1 MNNAYNKAM
10 EAQDFAAGAYL
21 TILSALVIFIVLS
34 AFLIYFL
41 NRELKK
47 SLRREEEGSVYS
59 RSVLLAQEDE
69 RMRISRELHDT
80 IAQDLRYLSLSMNKI
95 ARTEDFEER
104 EKLCEDASN
113 LQSELIRKVRGICE
127 YLVPPDFRNQGLPDA
142 LRSLCLDFGRKTG
155 IDCRIDIDMTENEK
169 LIFPDRE
176 KPLQIFRVVQ
186 EALTN
191 VEKHSGASEAIVLL
205 RYDPDGSIS
214 IGISD
219 DGRGFLLQDNRAG
232 KKAGSSGFHLGIR
245 GMEERAALLGGS
257 LEIKSEMGEGTL
269 VRLHLCPQAVKQK
282 EAPNECPVD

>member
-1 MNNAYNKAM
+1 M
-10 EAQDFAAGAYL
+10 EAQYFAAGAYL
-21 TILSALVIFIVLS
+21 TVLSALVIFIILS

-47 SLRREEEGSVYS
+47 SLSREEEGSVYS
-59 RSVLLAQEDE
+59 RSVLLAQEVE

-95 ARTEDFEER
+95 GRTEDNTER
-104 EKLCEDASN
+104 EKLCEDASA
-113 LQSELIRKVRGICE
+113 LQSKLICKVRDICK

-142 LRSLCLDFGRKTG
+142 LRCLCLDFGKRTG
-155 IDCRIDIDMTENEK
+155 IDCRIDIDTSEDIK
-169 LIFPDRE
+169 LIFPDDE

-191 VEKHSGASEAIVLL
+191 IEKHAGAKEAIVLL
-205 RYDPDGSIS
+205 RYDPDEGIS

-219 DGRGFLLQDNRAG
+219 DGKGFEPQDSRAG
-232 KKAGSSGFHLGIR
+232 RNAGSSGFHAGIR

-257 LEIKSEMGEGTL
+257 LEIKSEKGEGTL
-269 VRLHLCPQAVKQK
+269 VRLQLLPASARKPLEIQK
-282 EAPNECPVD
+282 ERRSECAAD